1 MQHVIEERA
10 AAIQV
15 AMHEAVQN
23 ILDEREER
31 NNSERIL
38 EQWAFVETTIST
50 PLSADDIVE
59 KSEEEMLYFND
70 GLNVLNLEDTEDY
83 DPEAFLP
90 KTKFEKLLERT
101 GKWCDQTIDGY
112 IEFANSNIVNV
123 IHDVYIEVWDTV
135 TLSPRRLHVR
145 RGMGNDV
152 ILN

>member
-1 MQHVIEERA
+1 MQKRTRVTAMQAAMQQAMQRVIDEHDAEE
-10 AAIQV
+10 
-15 AMHEAVQN
+15 
-23 ILDEREER
+23 L
-31 NNSERIL
+31 RI
-38 EQWAFVETTIST
+38 EQFYFVETTISN
-50 PLSADDIVE
+50 PLSSDDIME

-101 GKWCDQTIDGY
+101 GKWRDQTIDGY
-112 IEFANSNIVNV
+112 IEFADSNIVNV

>member
-1 MQHVIEERA
+1 MQKRTRVTA
-10 AAIQV
+10 MQA
-15 AMHEAVQN
+15 AMHKAMQRVIDEHEA
-23 ILDEREER
+23 EELR
-31 NNSERIL
+31 L
-38 EQWAFVETTIST
+38 EQFCFVETTISN
-50 PLSADDIVE
+50 PLSSDDIVE

-83 DPEAFLP
+83 DPDAFLP

-101 GKWCDQTIDGY
+101 GKWCDQTIESY
-112 IEFANSNIVNV
+112 TEFSNSNLVNV
-123 IHDVYIEVWDTV
+123 IHDVYVEVWDTV

>member
-1 MQHVIEERA
+1 MQKRTRVTA
-10 AAIQV
+10 MQA
-15 AMHEAVQN
+15 AMHKAMQRV
-23 ILDEREER
+23 IDEHDAEEL
-31 NNSERIL
+31 RI
-38 EQWAFVETTIST
+38 EQFYFVETTISN
-50 PLSADDIVE
+50 PLSSDDIME

-101 GKWCDQTIDGY
+101 GKWRDQTIDGY

>member
-1 MQHVIEERA
+1 MQA
-10 AAIQV
+10 
-15 AMHEAVQN
+15 AMHKAMQRV
-23 ILDEREER
+23 IDEHDAEEL
-31 NNSERIL
+31 RI
-38 EQWAFVETTIST
+38 EQFYFVETTISN
-50 PLSADDIVE
+50 PLSSDDIME

-101 GKWCDQTIDGY
+101 GKWRDQTIDGY